1 MSTPPTIQVYSETRH
16 RFHIWTNGCQMNK
29 DDSERIAR
37 SLVKDGHVPVSDP
50 DRASVVILNGCSVR
64 DNSDR
69 KVWGRIG
76 ALGSRKRRRGDVLI
90 ALTGCSAAAMPE
102 EIAPHLKWLDV
113 VFPARDLRPLQALL
127 AEQPGPITDDWDGF
141 LPAALPG
148 AGDVSR
154 YVTAIHGC
162 DRRCTF
168 CIVPFRRGREE
179 SRPVADILRE
189 IGQKADEGAREIT
202 LLGQIINKYG
212 NDLEGSTTLATLLE
226 RVDAERLVPRIRF
239 LTAHPHNL
247 DSDLAAA
254 MGRLESV
261 CEEINLPVQS
271 GDDEVLRRMGRGYNT
286 AFFRERIA
294 LLRDQVPGIA
304 ISTDIIVGFPG
315 ETESQFENTLNL
327 LHEIRFDVVHVAA
340 FSARRGTVAAK
351 WGDTMEP
358 AEKLRRLH
366 AVEAVQKGIAAE
378 LNAHLAG
385 ATEEVLFE
393 ELRESPVAG
402 AAPRWMGRTRAN
414 KLVFCPADDAIA
426 AGDIRSIAITE
437 ATAWSLRGRPVRAPE
452 PQVVR

>member
-1 MSTPPTIQVYSETRH
+1 MSTPSTIQIHSETRH
-16 RFHIWTNGCQMNK
+16 RFHIWTSGCQMNK

-37 SLVKDGHVPVSDP
+37 SLVRDGHVPVSDP

-76 ALGSRKRRRGDVLI
+76 ALGARKRRRGDVLI
-90 ALTGCSAAAMPE
+90 ALTGCSAAATPE

-113 VFPARDLRPLQALL
+113 VFPARDLRPLQELL

-141 LPAALPG
+141 LPAELPG
-148 AGDVSR
+148 AGGVSR
-154 YVTAIHGC
+154 CVTAIHGC

-179 SRPVADILRE
+179 SRPVAEILRE
-189 IGQKADEGAREIT
+189 IEQKADEGAREIT

-212 NDLEGSTTLATLLE
+212 DDLDGPHTLATLLE
-226 RVDAERLVPRIRF
+226 RVDTERSVPRIRF
-239 LTAHPHNL
+239 LTAHPRNL

-254 MGRLESV
+254 MGRLDTV
-261 CEEINLPVQS
+261 CEELNLPVQS
-271 GDDEVLRRMGRGYNT
+271 GDDEVLRRMGRGYDT

-294 LLRDQVPGIA
+294 MLRHHVPGIA

-315 ETESQFENTLNL
+315 ETEAQFENTLSL
-327 LHEIRFDVVHVAA
+327 LREIQFDVVHVAA
-340 FSARRGTVAAK
+340 FSARHGTVAAK

-358 AEKLRRLH
+358 AEKLHRLH
-366 AVEAVQKGIAAE
+366 AVETAQKSIAAE
-378 LNAHLAG
+378 LNAHLVG

-402 AAPRWMGRTRAN
+402 AAPRWMGRTRSN
-414 KLVFCPADDAIA
+414 KLVFCPEDGAIA
-426 AGDIRSIAITE
+426 AGDIRPIAITE
-437 ATAWSLRGRPVRAPE
+437 ATAWSLRGRPVRAPQT
-452 PQVVR
+452 QVVR